1 MVVPKKPNR
10 RKFKKS
16 RAQDP
21 PPSPTDPHNMK
32 LQRFFQANSLRKQI
46 EEKLPKIIPEIG
58 SFDNALKE
66 WVSYGKETSGSC
78 SVNSMKKTLK
88 WVLHSDI
95 RQYPEMWLKD

>member
-10 RKFKKS
+10 RKHKKQRTEKS
-16 RAQDP
+16 
-21 PPSPTDPHNMK
+21 SPNDPHNIK
-32 LQRFFQANSLRKQI
+32 LQRFFQANSLHKQI
-46 EEKLPKIIPEIG
+46 EEKLPDIIPEIG
-58 SFDNALKE
+58 AFEMALKD

-78 SVNSMKKTLK
+78 SVDSLHKTLY